1 MYLNI
6 NRKTVMFMELLVPAG
21 DINSFYAAINNGAD
35 AIYLS
40 GKMFGARSYAKNFTI
55 DELKTIL
62 KLGKI
67 YGVKI
72 YVTMNTLVKDN
83 EVQDFLKEV
92 EFLYSLG
99 VDAILMQD
107 FGMISLCLKKYPNLV
122 IHASTQVNSSS
133 YETIKLLYEM
143 GVKRVVL
150 PREMSIN
157 DIKKIDIPI
166 EIEVFIH
173 GALCVSYSGNC
184 LFSSMLGGRSGNRG
198 ECVGSCRLPYKLYK
212 DKTLIDEGYL
222 LSMKEL
228 NTSASIKQL
237 PSNVVSLKI
246 EGRMK
251 SPSYVGF
258 ITKYYRKILDDEE
271 LTTKDLEDLKS
282 MFYRG
287 FTKGHLFNDE
297 DLINKKSP
305 NHLGSRLG
313 KVIDVNDERIRI
325 ELDRPLLQGD
335 GIRFRESNKGMI
347 VNYLYDLKDN
357 LINKGNP
364 KQIVEVDNKV
374 KLTSLDEVRKTTDKS
389 LEITDFTITR
399 KVPINIDVKT
409 KVGEEFTLSFS
420 DLSHTVT
427 YTGNVVEKSINNPI
441 SKERLISQLEKLGNT
456 PFVAKHISIDMDE
469 DIFIR
474 IGDLNIARRTLSER
488 LIGERLNDYKEPIIN
503 EVTFDKI
510 NIKEIIDLE
519 DYQEVERNP
528 FYIKNVLKDKSVVSN
543 LFRPTTNVIASYH
556 LNVFNSYTAYY
567 LYKLG
572 YKAVTL
578 SVELNNIELKELIES
593 IRKKHGNIPLVVKTK
608 GYVEVMIIKS
618 NILNIDKDTTYT
630 LVNVKNDKFKVY
642 FDGRCTHINSSYSLN
657 LDEKEFS
664 YDNVYFMN
672 KFLC

>member
-1 MYLNI
+1 
-6 NRKTVMFMELLVPAG
+6 MELLVPAG
-21 DINSFYAAINNGAD
+21 DINSFYAALNNGAD

-40 GKMFGARSYAKNFTI
+40 GKMFGARAYAKNFTE
-55 DELKTIL
+55 DELKTVL

-72 YVTMNTLVKDN
+72 YVTMNTLVKEN
-83 EVQDFLKEV
+83 EVEDFLKEV
-92 EFLYSLG
+92 EFLYNLG

-107 FGMISLCLKKYPNLV
+107 FGMISLCLEKYPNLT

-150 PREMSIN
+150 PREMSI
-157 DIKKIDIPI
+157 DEIRQIDISI
-166 EIEVFIH
+166 ELEVFIH
-173 GALCVSYSGNC
+173 GSLCVSYSGNC
-184 LFSSMLGGRSGNRG
+184 LFSSMLGNRSGNRG

-212 DKTLIDEGYL
+212 DKTLIDSGYL

-228 NTSASIKQL
+228 NTSLDVKTL
-237 PSNVVSLKI
+237 PSNVTSLKI

-258 ITKYYRKILDDEE
+258 ITNYYRKILDGEE
-271 LTTKDLEDLKS
+271 LSTKDLEDLKS

-297 DLINKKSP
+297 DLINKKNP
-305 NHLGSRLG
+305 NHLGSHLG
-313 KVIDVNDERIRI
+313 KVIDVNDERIKI
-325 ELDRPLLQGD
+325 ELDKPLLQGD

-357 LINKGNP
+357 LINKGNY

-399 KVPINIDVKT
+399 KIPINIDVKA
-409 KVGEEFTLSFS
+409 KVGEEFILTFS

-427 YTGNVVEKSINNPI
+427 YRGSIVEKSINNPI
-441 SKERLISQLEKLGNT
+441 SKDRLITQLEKLGNT
-456 PFVAKHISIDMDE
+456 PFITKHINIDMDE
-469 DIFIR
+469 DIFVR

-488 LIGERLNDYKEPIIN
+488 LIGERLNDYKEPIIK
-503 EVTFDKI
+503 EVCFDKI
-510 NIKEIIDLE
+510 NTKEGIDL
-519 DYQEVERNP
+519 DNYKEVERNP
-528 FYIKNVLKDKSVVSN
+528 FYLKDVLKDKSIVSN

-572 YKAVTL
+572 YKAITL
-578 SVELNNIELKELIES
+578 SVELNSLELKVLIES
-593 IRKKHGNIPLVVKTK
+593 IRKKYGNIPIVIKTK
-608 GYVEVMIIKS
+608 GYVEVMIIKG
-618 NILNIDKDTTYT
+618 NILNIDKDTPYT

-642 FDGRCTHINSSYSLN
+642 FDGRCTHINSSYSIN
-657 LDEKEFS
+657 LDEKELEF
-664 YDNVYFMN
+664 DNVYFMGEDYES
-672 KFLC
+672 

>member
-1 MYLNI
+1 
-6 NRKTVMFMELLVPAG
+6 MELLVPAG
-21 DINSFYAAINNGAD
+21 DINSFYAALNNGAD

-40 GKMFGARSYAKNFTI
+40 GKMFGARSYAKNFTEE
-55 DELKTIL
+55 ELITVL

-72 YVTMNTLVKDN
+72 YVTMNTLVKEN
-83 EVQDFLKEV
+83 EVEDFLKEV
-92 EFLYSLG
+92 EFLYNLG
-99 VDAILMQD
+99 VDAVLMQD
-107 FGMISLCLKKYPNLV
+107 FGMISLCLEKYPNLT

-150 PREMSIN
+150 PREMSI
-157 DIKKIDIPI
+157 DEIKKIDIPV
-166 EIEVFIH
+166 ELEVFIH

-184 LFSSMLGGRSGNRG
+184 LFSSMIGGRSANRG
-198 ECVGSCRLPYKLYK
+198 DCVGSCRLPYKLYK
-212 DKTLIDEGYL
+212 DNTLIDEGYL

-228 NTSASIKQL
+228 NTSIDIKKL
-237 PSNVVSLKI
+237 PSNVTSLKI

-258 ITKYYRKILDDEE
+258 ITKYYRKILDGEE
-271 LTTKDLEDLKS
+271 LSIKTIEDLKS

-287 FTKGHLFNDE
+287 FTKGHLFNDN
-297 DLINKKSP
+297 DLINKLSP
-305 NHLGSRLG
+305 NHLGSHLG
-313 KVIDVNDERIRI
+313 KVIDVNDARIRI
-325 ELDRPLLQGD
+325 ELDKPLLQGD

-357 LINKGNP
+357 LINKGNS

-399 KVPINIDVKT
+399 KVPINIDVKA
-409 KVGEEFTLSFS
+409 KVGEAFTLTFR
-420 DLSHTVT
+420 DLTHSVT

-441 SKERLISQLEKLGNT
+441 SKDRLISQLEKLGNT
-456 PFVAKHISIDMDE
+456 PFITKHINIDMDE

-488 LIGERLNDYKEPIIN
+488 LIGERLNDYNEPIVK

-510 NIKEIIDLE
+510 NTKEVIDL
-519 DYQEVERNP
+519 DSYGEVERNF
-528 FYIKNVLKDKSVVSN
+528 FYLKDILKNKSIVSN
-543 LFRPTTNVIASYH
+543 LFRPTTNIISSYH
-556 LNVFNSYTAYY
+556 LNVYNSYTAYY

-572 YKAVTL
+572 YKAITL
-578 SVELNNIELKELIES
+578 SVELNSLELKNLIES
-593 IRKKHGNIPLVVKTK
+593 IRQKHGNIPLIIKTK
-608 GYVEVMIIKS
+608 GYIEVMLIKG
-618 NILNIDKDTTYT
+618 NILNIDKDTSYS
-630 LVNVKNDKFKVY
+630 LVNVKNDKFKTY
-642 FDGRCTHINSSYSLN
+642 FDGKCTHIDSSYSFN
-657 LDEKEFS
+657 LDEKEFN
-664 YDNVYFMN
+664 YDNVYFS
-672 KFLC
+672 K

>member
-1 MYLNI
+1 
-6 NRKTVMFMELLVPAG
+6 MELLVPAG
-21 DINSFYAAINNGAD
+21 DINSFYAALNNGAD

-40 GKMFGARSYAKNFTI
+40 GKMFGARSYAKNFTEE
-55 DELKTIL
+55 ELKTVL

-83 EVQDFLKEV
+83 EVEDFLNEV
-92 EFLYSLG
+92 EFLYNLG

-107 FGMISLCLKKYPNLV
+107 FGMISLCLEKYPNLT

-143 GVKRVVL
+143 GIKRVVL
-150 PREMSIN
+150 PREMSI
-157 DIKKIDIPI
+157 DEIRQIDIPI
-166 EIEVFIH
+166 ELEVFIH

-184 LFSSMLGGRSGNRG
+184 LFSSMLGSRSGNRG

-228 NTSASIKQL
+228 NTSLDIKKL
-237 PSNVVSLKI
+237 PQNITSLKI

-258 ITKYYRKILDDEE
+258 ITRYYRKILDGKE
-271 LTTKDLEDLKS
+271 LTNKTIEDLKS

-287 FTKGHLFNDE
+287 FTKGHLFNNN
-297 DLINKKSP
+297 DLINKLSP
-305 NHLGSRLG
+305 NHLGSYLG

-325 ELDRPLLQGD
+325 KLDRELLQGD
-335 GIRFRESNKGMI
+335 GIRFKESNKGMI

-357 LINKGNP
+357 LISKGNP
-364 KQIVEVDNKV
+364 NQIVEIDNKV
-374 KLTSLDEVRKTTDKS
+374 NLTTLDEVRTTTSKR
-389 LEITDFTITR
+389 LEITDFTIKR
-399 KVPINIDVKT
+399 KVPINIEVKA
-409 KVGEEFTLSFS
+409 KVGEVFTLTFS
-420 DLSHTVT
+420 DTKHTVT
-427 YTGNVVEKSINNPI
+427 YTGKEVERSINNPL
-441 SKERLISQLEKLGNT
+441 SKERIINQVKKLGNT
-456 PFVAKHISIDMDE
+456 PFTINHINVDIDDN
-469 DIFIR
+469 IFIR

-488 LIGERLNDYKEPIIN
+488 LIGERLNDYKEPLIK

-510 NIKEIIDLE
+510 NTKEVIDL
-519 DYQEVERNP
+519 DAYQEVERNP
-528 FYIKNVLKDKSVVSN
+528 FYLNDVLKDKSIVSN

-572 YKAVTL
+572 YKAITL
-578 SVELNNIELKELIES
+578 SVELNSLELKDLIES
-593 IRKKHGNIPLVVKTK
+593 IRRRFGNIPIIIKTK
-608 GYVEVMIIKS
+608 GYVEVMLIKG
-618 NILNIDKDTTYT
+618 NVLNIKENNDYT
-630 LVNVKNDKFKVY
+630 LINNREDKFKVY
-642 FDGRCTHINSSYSLN
+642 YDGRCTHINSSFEINIDQTKFKYNN
-657 LDEKEFS
+657 L
-664 YDNVYFMN
+664 YFYN
-672 KFLC
+672 

>member
-1 MYLNI
+1 
-6 NRKTVMFMELLVPAG
+6 MELLVPAG

-55 DELKTIL
+55 DELKIVL

-83 EVQDFLKEV
+83 EVEDFLKEV

-399 KVPINIDVKT
+399 KVPINIEVKA
-409 KVGEEFTLSFS
+409 KVGEVFTLSFS

-441 SKERLISQLEKLGNT
+441 SKDRLINQLEKLGNT

-510 NIKEIIDLE
+510 NTKEIIDL
-519 DYQEVERNP
+519 DNYGEVERNP

-578 SVELNNIELKELIES
+578 SVELNNIEDLGI
-593 IRKKHGNIPLVVKTK
+593 
-608 GYVEVMIIKS
+608 
-618 NILNIDKDTTYT
+618 
-630 LVNVKNDKFKVY
+630 FQ
-642 FDGRCTHINSSYSLN
+642 
-657 LDEKEFS
+657 
-664 YDNVYFMN
+664 
-672 KFLC
+672 

>member
-1 MYLNI
+1 
-6 NRKTVMFMELLVPAG
+6 MFVELLVPAG
-21 DINSFYAAINNGAD
+21 DINSFYTALNNGAD

-40 GKMFGARSYAKNFTI
+40 GKMFGARAYAKNFTE
-55 DELKTIL
+55 DELKTVL

-72 YVTMNTLVKDN
+72 YVTMNTLVKEN
-83 EVQDFLKEV
+83 EVEDFLNEV
-92 EFLYSLG
+92 EFLYNLG

-107 FGMISLCLKKYPNLV
+107 FGMISLCLEKYPNLV

-150 PREMSIN
+150 PREMSI
-157 DIKKIDIPI
+157 DEIRQIDIPI
-166 EIEVFIH
+166 ELEVFIH

-184 LFSSMLGGRSGNRG
+184 LFSSMLGNRSGNRG

-212 DKTLIDEGYL
+212 DKTLIDSGYL

-228 NTSASIKQL
+228 NTSLNVKAL
-237 PSNVVSLKI
+237 PSNVTSLKI

-251 SPSYVGF
+251 NPSYVGF
-258 ITKYYRKILDDEE
+258 ITKYYRKILDGEE
-271 LTTKDLEDLKS
+271 LTNNTIEDLKS

-305 NHLGSRLG
+305 NHLGSHLG
-313 KVIDVNDERIRI
+313 MVIDVNDERIRI
-325 ELDRPLLQGD
+325 ELDKPLLQGD
-335 GIRFRESNKGMI
+335 GIRFKESNKGMI

-357 LINKGNP
+357 LINKGSS

-399 KVPINIDVKT
+399 KVPINIDVKA
-409 KVGEEFTLSFS
+409 KVGEEFVLTFS

-427 YTGNVVEKSINNPI
+427 YKGSIVEKSINNPI
-441 SKERLISQLEKLGNT
+441 SKDRLITQLEKLGNT
-456 PFVAKHISIDMDE
+456 PFITKHINIDMDE

-488 LIGERLNDYKEPIIN
+488 LIGERLNDYKEPIIR
-503 EVTFDKI
+503 EVCFDKI
-510 NIKEIIDLE
+510 NTKEVIDLDNYRE
-519 DYQEVERNP
+519 IDRNP
-528 FYIKNVLKDKSVVSN
+528 FYLKDSLKDKSIVSN

-572 YKAVTL
+572 YKAITL
-578 SVELNNIELKELIES
+578 SVEINSLELKNLIES
-593 IRKKHGNIPLVVKTK
+593 IRKKYGNIPIVIKTK
-608 GYVEVMIIKS
+608 GYVEVMLIKG
-618 NILNIDKDTTYT
+618 NILNIDKDTPYT

-642 FDGRCTHINSSYSLN
+642 FDGCCTHINSSYSLN
-657 LDEKEFS
+657 LDEKELTF
-664 YDNVYFMN
+664 DNVYFMGEDYES
-672 KFLC
+672 

>member
-1 MYLNI
+1 
-6 NRKTVMFMELLVPAG
+6 MELLVPAG
-21 DINSFYAAINNGAD
+21 DINSFYAALNNGAD

-40 GKMFGARSYAKNFTI
+40 GKMFGARSYAKNFTS
-55 DELKTIL
+55 DELKTVL

-72 YVTMNTLVKDN
+72 YVTMNTLVKEN
-83 EVQDFLKEV
+83 EVNDFLKEV

-107 FGMISLCLKKYPNLV
+107 FGMISLCLRRYPNLV

-133 YETIKLLYEM
+133 YETIKLLYVM

-150 PREMSIN
+150 PREMSI
-157 DIKKIDIPI
+157 DEIKKIDIPI
-166 EIEVFIH
+166 ELEVFIH

-212 DKTLIDEGYL
+212 DKTLVDEGYL

-228 NTSASIKQL
+228 NTSIDIKKL
-237 PSNVVSLKI
+237 PSNVTSLKI

-251 SPSYVGF
+251 NPSYVGF
-258 ITKYYRKILDDEE
+258 ITKYYRKILDNEE

-287 FTKGHLFNDE
+287 FTKGHLFNDN

-305 NHLGSRLG
+305 NHLGSHLG

-325 ELDRPLLQGD
+325 ELDKSLLQGD

-364 KQIVEVDNKV
+364 KQIVEIDNKV
-374 KLTSLDEVRKTTDKS
+374 NLTSLDEVRKTTDKS
-389 LEITDFTITR
+389 FEITDFAITR
-399 KVPINIDVKT
+399 KVPINIDVKA
-409 KVGEEFTLSFS
+409 KVGEEFSLTFS
-420 DLSHTVT
+420 DLKHSVT
-427 YTGNVVEKSINNPI
+427 YRGSVVEKSINNSL

-456 PFVAKHISIDMDE
+456 PFVSKHINIDMDE

-488 LIGERLNDYKEPIIN
+488 LIGERLNDYNEPIVK

-510 NIKEIIDLE
+510 NTKEVIDL
-519 DYQEVERNP
+519 DSYGEVERNF
-528 FYIKNVLKDKSVVSN
+528 FYLKDILKNKSIVSN
-543 LFRPTTNVIASYH
+543 LFRPTTNIISSYH
-556 LNVFNSYTAYY
+556 LNVYNSYTAYY

-572 YKAVTL
+572 YKAITL
-578 SVELNNIELKELIES
+578 SVELNSLELKNLIES
-593 IRKKHGNIPLVVKTK
+593 IRQKHGNIPLIIKTK
-608 GYVEVMIIKS
+608 GYIEVMLIKG
-618 NILNIDKDTTYT
+618 NILNIDKDTSYS
-630 LVNVKNDKFKVY
+630 LVNVKNDKFKTY
-642 FDGRCTHINSSYSLN
+642 FDGKCTHIDSSYSFN
-657 LDEKEFS
+657 LDEKEFN
-664 YDNVYFMN
+664 YDNVYFS
-672 KFLC
+672 K

>member
-1 MYLNI
+1 
-6 NRKTVMFMELLVPAG
+6 MELLVPAG
-21 DINSFYAAINNGAD
+21 DINSFYAALNNGAD
-35 AIYLS
+35 AVYLS
-40 GKMFGARSYAKNFTI
+40 GKMFGARSYAKNFTE
-55 DELKTIL
+55 DELKTVL

-67 YGVKI
+67 YGIKI
-72 YVTMNTLVKDN
+72 YVTMNTLVKEN
-83 EVQDFLKEV
+83 EVEDFLKEV
-92 EFLYSLG
+92 EFLYNLG

-107 FGMISLCLKKYPNLV
+107 FGMISLCLEKYPNLV

-133 YETIKLLYEM
+133 YETIKLLYVM

-150 PREMSIN
+150 PREMSI
-157 DIKKIDIPI
+157 DEIRQIDIPI
-166 EIEVFIH
+166 ELEVFIH

-228 NTSASIKQL
+228 NTSAGIKKL
-237 PSNVVSLKI
+237 PRNVVSLKI

-258 ITKYYRKILDDEE
+258 ITKYYRKILDGEE
-271 LTTKDLEDLKS
+271 LSTKDLEDLKS

-305 NHLGSRLG
+305 NHLGSHLG

-325 ELDRPLLQGD
+325 VLDKPLLQGD

-347 VNYLYDLKDN
+347 VNYLYDMKDN
-357 LINKGNP
+357 LINKGNS

-399 KVPINIDVKT
+399 KVPINIDVKA
-409 KVGEEFTLSFS
+409 KVGEEFVLTFS
-420 DLSHTVT
+420 DLKHTVT
-427 YTGNVVEKSINNPI
+427 YRGSIVEKSINNPI
-441 SKERLISQLEKLGNT
+441 SKDRLISQLEKLGNT
-456 PFVAKHISIDMDE
+456 PFITKHINIDMDE

-488 LIGERLNDYKEPIIN
+488 LIGERLNDYKEPIIR
-503 EVTFDKI
+503 EVCFDKI
-510 NIKEIIDLE
+510 NTKEVIDL
-519 DYQEVERNP
+519 DSYKEVERNP
-528 FYIKNVLKDKSVVSN
+528 FYLKDVLNDKSIVSN
-543 LFRPTTNVIASYH
+543 LFIPTTDVIASYH

-572 YKAVTL
+572 YKAITL
-578 SVELNNIELKELIES
+578 SVELNNIELKDLIES
-593 IRKKHGNIPLVVKTK
+593 IRKRFGNIPVIVKTK
-608 GYVEVMIIKS
+608 GYVEVMLIKG
-618 NILNIDKDTTYT
+618 NILNIDKDTPYT
-630 LVNVKNDKFKVY
+630 LGNVGNDKFKVY
-642 FDGRCTHINSSYSLN
+642 FDGRCTHINSSYSIN
-657 LDEKEFS
+657 LDEKELEF
-664 YDNVYFMN
+664 DNVYFMGG
-672 KFLC
+672 KL

>member
-1 MYLNI
+1 
-6 NRKTVMFMELLVPAG
+6 MELLVPAG
-21 DINSFYAAINNGAD
+21 DINSFYAALNNGAD

-55 DELKTIL
+55 DELKTVL

-72 YVTMNTLVKDN
+72 YVTMNTLVKES
-83 EVQDFLKEV
+83 EVEDFLKEV

-107 FGMISLCLKKYPNLV
+107 FGMISLCLEKYPNLT

-150 PREMSIN
+150 PREMSI
-157 DIKKIDIPI
+157 DEIKKIDIPI

-212 DKTLIDEGYL
+212 DKNLIYEGYL

-228 NTSASIKQL
+228 NTSLDIKKL
-237 PSNVVSLKI
+237 PSNITSLKI

-258 ITKYYRKILDDEE
+258 ITKYYRKILDNEE
-271 LTTKDLEDLKS
+271 LSTKNLEDLKS

-305 NHLGSRLG
+305 NHLGSHLG

-399 KVPINIDVKT
+399 KVPINIDVKA

-441 SKERLISQLEKLGNT
+441 SKDRLINQLEKLGNT

-488 LIGERLNDYKEPIIN
+488 LIGERINDYKEPIIN
-503 EVTFDKI
+503 EVTFHKI
-510 NIKEIIDLE
+510 NTNEIIDL
-519 DYQEVERNP
+519 DNYMEVERNP
-528 FYIKNVLKDKSVVSN
+528 FYIKDVLKEKSVVSN
-543 LFRPTTNVIASYH
+543 LFKPTTNVIASYH

-578 SVELNNIELKELIES
+578 SVELNNIELKVLIES
-593 IRKKHGNIPLVVKTK
+593 IRKKYGNIPIVIKTK
-608 GYVEVMIIKS
+608 GYVEVMIIKG
-618 NILNIDKDTTYT
+618 NILNLDKDTSYT

-642 FDGRCTHINSSYSLN
+642 FDGRCTHINSSYSIN
-657 LDEKEFS
+657 LDEKELEF
-664 YDNVYFMN
+664 DNVYFMGG
-672 KFLC
+672 KL

>member
-1 MYLNI
+1 
-6 NRKTVMFMELLVPAG
+6 MELLVPAG
-21 DINSFYAAINNGAD
+21 DINSFYTALNNGAD

-55 DELKTIL
+55 DELKTVL

-83 EVQDFLKEV
+83 EVEDFLKEV

-107 FGMISLCLKKYPNLV
+107 FGMISLCLKKYPNLT

-150 PREMSIN
+150 PREMSI
-157 DIKKIDIPI
+157 DEIKKIDIPI
-166 EIEVFIH
+166 ELEVFVH

-399 KVPINIDVKT
+399 KVPINIDVKA
-409 KVGEEFTLSFS
+409 KVGEVFTLSFS

-441 SKERLISQLEKLGNT
+441 SKYRLINQLEKLGNT

-510 NIKEIIDLE
+510 NTKEIIDL
-519 DYQEVERNP
+519 DNYGEVERNP
-528 FYIKNVLKDKSVVSN
+528 FNIKDVLKDKSIVSN
-543 LFRPTTNVIASYH
+543 LYKPTTDVTSSYH

-578 SVELNNIELKELIES
+578 SVELNNVELKDLIES

-608 GYVEVMIIKS
+608 GYVEVMIIKG

-657 LDEKEFS
+657 LDEKELEF
-664 YDNVYFMN
+664 DNVYFMGG
-672 KFLC
+672 KL

>member
-1 MYLNI
+1 
-6 NRKTVMFMELLVPAG
+6 MELLVPAG
-21 DINSFYAAINNGAD
+21 DINSFYAALNNGAD

-40 GKMFGARSYAKNFTI
+40 GKMFGARSYAKNFTS
-55 DELKTIL
+55 DELKTVL

-72 YVTMNTLVKDN
+72 YVTMNTLVKEN
-83 EVQDFLKEV
+83 EVNDFLKEV

-107 FGMISLCLKKYPNLV
+107 FGMISLCLEKYPNLV

-133 YETIKLLYEM
+133 YETIKLLYVM

-150 PREMSIN
+150 PREMSI
-157 DIKKIDIPI
+157 DEIKKIDIPI
-166 EIEVFIH
+166 ELEVFIH

-212 DKTLIDEGYL
+212 DKTLVDEGYL

-228 NTSASIKQL
+228 NTSIDIKKL
-237 PSNVVSLKI
+237 PSNVTSLKI

-251 SPSYVGF
+251 NPSYVGF
-258 ITKYYRKILDDEE
+258 ITKYYRKILDNEE

-305 NHLGSRLG
+305 NHLGSHLG

-325 ELDRPLLQGD
+325 ELDKSLLQGD

-364 KQIVEVDNKV
+364 KQIVEIDNKV
-374 KLTSLDEVRKTTDKS
+374 NLTSLDEVRKTTDKS
-389 LEITDFTITR
+389 FEITDFAITR
-399 KVPINIDVKT
+399 KVPINIDVKA
-409 KVGEEFTLSFS
+409 KVGEEFSLTFS
-420 DLSHTVT
+420 DLKHSVT
-427 YTGNVVEKSINNPI
+427 YRGSVVEKSINNSL

-456 PFVAKHISIDMDE
+456 PFVSKHINIDMDE

-488 LIGERLNDYKEPIIN
+488 LIGERINDYKEPIIN
-503 EVTFDKI
+503 EVTFHKI
-510 NIKEIIDLE
+510 NTNEIIDL
-519 DYQEVERNP
+519 DNYVEVERNP
-528 FYIKNVLKDKSVVSN
+528 FYIKDVLKDKSIVSN
-543 LFRPTTNVIASYH
+543 LFKPTTNVIASYH
-556 LNVFNSYTAYY
+556 LNVFNSYTAFY

-572 YKAVTL
+572 YKGITL
-578 SVELNNIELKELIES
+578 SVELNNIELKDLIES
-593 IRKKHGNIPLVVKTK
+593 IRKRFGNIPLVIKTK
-608 GYVEVMIIKS
+608 GYVEVMLIKG
-618 NILNIDKDTTYT
+618 NILNIDKDSPYT

-642 FDGRCTHINSSYSLN
+642 FDGCCTHINSSYSLN
-657 LDEKEFS
+657 LDEKELEF
-664 YDNVYFMN
+664 DNVYFY
-672 KFLC
+672 KS

>member
-1 MYLNI
+1 
-6 NRKTVMFMELLVPAG
+6 MELLVPAG
-21 DINSFYAAINNGAD
+21 DINSFYAALNNGAD
-35 AIYLS
+35 AVYLS
-40 GKMFGARSYAKNFTI
+40 GKMFGARSYAKNFTE
-55 DELKTIL
+55 DELKTVL

-72 YVTMNTLVKDN
+72 YVTMNTLVKEN
-83 EVQDFLKEV
+83 EVEDFLKEV
-92 EFLYSLG
+92 EFLYNLG

-107 FGMISLCLKKYPNLV
+107 FGMISLCLEKYPNLV

-150 PREMSIN
+150 PREMSI
-157 DIKKIDIPI
+157 DEIRQIDIPI
-166 EIEVFIH
+166 ELEVFIH

-212 DKTLIDEGYL
+212 NKTLIDEGYL

-228 NTSASIKQL
+228 NTSIDIKKL
-237 PSNVVSLKI
+237 PSNVTSLKI

-258 ITKYYRKILDDEE
+258 ITKYYRKILDGEE
-271 LTTKDLEDLKS
+271 LSTKDLEDLKS

-287 FTKGHLFNDE
+287 FTKGHLFNYE

-305 NHLGSRLG
+305 NHLGSHLG

-325 ELDRPLLQGD
+325 ELDKTLLQGD

-347 VNYLYDLKDN
+347 VNYLYDMKDN
-357 LINKGNP
+357 LINKGNS

-399 KVPINIDVKT
+399 KVPINIDVKA
-409 KVGEEFTLSFS
+409 KVGEEFVLTFS
-420 DLSHTVT
+420 DLKHTVT
-427 YTGNVVEKSINNPI
+427 YRGSIVEKSINNPI
-441 SKERLISQLEKLGNT
+441 SKDRLITQLEKLGNT
-456 PFVAKHISIDMDE
+456 PFITKHINIDMD
-469 DIFIR
+469 DNIFIR

-488 LIGERLNDYKEPIIN
+488 LIGERLNDYKEPIIK

-510 NIKEIIDLE
+510 NTKEIIDL
-519 DYQEVERNP
+519 DSYKEVERNP
-528 FYIKNVLKDKSVVSN
+528 FYLKDVLKDKSIVSN
-543 LFRPTTNVIASYH
+543 LFRPTTDVIASYH

-572 YKAVTL
+572 YKAITL
-578 SVELNNIELKELIES
+578 SVELNNIELKDLIEA
-593 IRKKHGNIPLVVKTK
+593 IRNKFGNIPLIVKTK
-608 GYVEVMIIKS
+608 GYVEIMLIKG
-618 NILNIDKDTTYT
+618 NILNIDKDTPYT
-630 LVNVKNDKFKVY
+630 LVNVRNDKFKTY
-642 FDGRCTHINSSYSLN
+642 FDGICTHINSSYILN
-657 LDEKEFS
+657 LDEKEFNYS
-664 YDNVYFMN
+664 NIYFS
-672 KFLC
+672 KS

>member
-1 MYLNI
+1 
-6 NRKTVMFMELLVPAG
+6 MELLVPAG
-21 DINSFYAAINNGAD
+21 DINSFYAALNNGAD

-40 GKMFGARSYAKNFTI
+40 GKMFGARSYAKNFTA
-55 DELKTIL
+55 DELKTVL

-72 YVTMNTLVKDN
+72 YVTMNTLVKEN
-83 EVQDFLKEV
+83 EVEDFLKEV

-107 FGMISLCLKKYPNLV
+107 FGMISLCLEKYPNLV

-150 PREMSIN
+150 PREMSV
-157 DIKKIDIPI
+157 DEIKKIDIPI

-228 NTSASIKQL
+228 NTSLDIKQL
-237 PSNVVSLKI
+237 PSNITSLKI

-305 NHLGSRLG
+305 NHLGSHLG
-313 KVIDVNDERIRI
+313 KVIDVNDDRIRI

-374 KLTSLDEVRKTTDKS
+374 KLTSLDEVRKTTDKF
-389 LEITDFTITR
+389 LEITDFTIIR
-399 KVPINIDVKT
+399 KVPINIEVKA
-409 KVGEEFTLSFS
+409 KVGEVFTLSFS

-456 PFVAKHISIDMDE
+456 PFVSKHINIDMDE

-474 IGDLNIARRTLSER
+474 IGDLNVARRTLSER

-510 NIKEIIDLE
+510 NTKEIIDLE
-519 DYQEVERNP
+519 DYQVVERNP
-528 FYIKNVLKDKSVVSN
+528 FNIKDILKDKSIVSN
-543 LFRPTTNVIASYH
+543 LYKPTSDVVASYH

-578 SVELNNIELKELIES
+578 SVELNNIELKDLIES
-593 IRKKHGNIPLVVKTK
+593 IRKRFGNIPIIIKTK
-608 GYVEVMIIKS
+608 GYVEVMLIKG

-642 FDGRCTHINSSYSLN
+642 FDGSCTYINSSYNLD
-657 LDEKEFS
+657 LDEKELEF
-664 YDNVYFMN
+664 DNVYFMGG
-672 KFLC
+672 KL

>member
-1 MYLNI
+1 
-6 NRKTVMFMELLVPAG
+6 MELLVPAG
-21 DINSFYAAINNGAD
+21 DINSFYAALNNGAD
-35 AIYLS
+35 AVYLS
-40 GKMFGARSYAKNFTI
+40 GKMFGARSYAKNFTE
-55 DELKTIL
+55 DELKTVL

-72 YVTMNTLVKDN
+72 YVTMNTLVKEN
-83 EVQDFLKEV
+83 EVEDFLKEV
-92 EFLYSLG
+92 EFLYNLG

-107 FGMISLCLKKYPNLV
+107 FGMISLCLEKYPNLV

-150 PREMSIN
+150 PREMSI
-157 DIKKIDIPI
+157 DEIKKIDIPI
-166 EIEVFIH
+166 ELEVFIH

-228 NTSASIKQL
+228 NTSVDIKKL
-237 PSNVVSLKI
+237 PSNVTSLKI

-258 ITKYYRKILDDEE
+258 ITKYYRKILDGEE
-271 LTTKDLEDLKS
+271 LSTKDLEDLKS

-305 NHLGSRLG
+305 NHLGSHLG

-325 ELDRPLLQGD
+325 ELGKTLLQGD

-357 LINKGNP
+357 LINKGNS

-399 KVPINIDVKT
+399 KVPINIDVKA
-409 KVGEEFTLSFS
+409 KVGEEFVLTFS
-420 DLSHTVT
+420 DLKHTVT
-427 YTGNVVEKSINNPI
+427 YRGSIVEKSINNPI
-441 SKERLISQLEKLGNT
+441 SKDRLITQLEKLGNT
-456 PFVAKHISIDMDE
+456 PFITKHINIDMDK

-488 LIGERLNDYKEPIIN
+488 LIGERLNDYSEPIIK
-503 EVTFDKI
+503 EVTIEKI
-510 NIKEIIDLE
+510 NTKDIIDLDKYE
-519 DYQEVERNP
+519 MIERNP
-528 FYIKNVLKDKSVVSN
+528 FYLKDVLKDKSIVSN
-543 LFRPTTNVIASYH
+543 LFRPNTDVIASYH

-572 YKAVTL
+572 YKAITL
-578 SVELNNIELKELIES
+578 SVELNNIELKDLIES
-593 IRKKHGNIPLVVKTK
+593 IRNKFGNIPLIIKTK
-608 GYVEVMIIKS
+608 GYVEVMLIKG
-618 NILNIDKDTTYT
+618 NILNIDKDTPYT
-630 LVNVKNDKFKVY
+630 LVNVRNDKFKTY
-642 FDGRCTHINSSYSLN
+642 FDGICTHINSSYILN
-657 LDEKEFS
+657 LDEKEFNYS
-664 YDNVYFMN
+664 NIYFS
-672 KFLC
+672 KS

>member
-1 MYLNI
+1 
-6 NRKTVMFMELLVPAG
+6 MFMELLVPAG
-21 DINSFYAAINNGAD
+21 DINSFYAALNNGAD

-40 GKMFGARSYAKNFTI
+40 GKMFGARSYAKNFTA
-55 DELKTIL
+55 DELKTVL

-72 YVTMNTLVKDN
+72 YVTMNTLVKEN
-83 EVQDFLKEV
+83 EVEDFLKEV

-107 FGMISLCLKKYPNLV
+107 FGMISLCLEKYPNLV

-150 PREMSIN
+150 PREMSV
-157 DIKKIDIPI
+157 DEIKKIDIPI

-228 NTSASIKQL
+228 NTSLDIKQL
-237 PSNVVSLKI
+237 PSNITSLKI

-305 NHLGSRLG
+305 NHLGSHLG
-313 KVIDVNDERIRI
+313 KVIDVNDDRIRI

-399 KVPINIDVKT
+399 KVPINIDVKA
-409 KVGEEFTLSFS
+409 KVGEVFTLSFS

-427 YTGNVVEKSINNPI
+427 YTDNVVEKSINNPI

-456 PFVAKHISIDMDE
+456 PFISKHISIDMDE

-503 EVTFDKI
+503 KVTFDKI
-510 NIKEIIDLE
+510 NTKEIIDLE
-519 DYQEVERNP
+519 DYQVVERNP
-528 FYIKNVLKDKSVVSN
+528 FNIKDILKDKSIVSN
-543 LFRPTTNVIASYH
+543 LYKPTSDVVASYH

-578 SVELNNIELKELIES
+578 SVELNNIELKDLIES
-593 IRKKHGNIPLVVKTK
+593 IRKRFGNIPIIIKTK
-608 GYVEVMIIKS
+608 GYVEVMLIKG

-642 FDGRCTHINSSYSLN
+642 FDGSCTYINSSYNLD
-657 LDEKEFS
+657 LDEKELEF
-664 YDNVYFMN
+664 DNVYFMGG
-672 KFLC
+672 KL

>member
-1 MYLNI
+1 
-6 NRKTVMFMELLVPAG
+6 MELLVPAG

-55 DELKTIL
+55 DELKTVL

-72 YVTMNTLVKDN
+72 YVTMNTLVKES
-83 EVQDFLKEV
+83 EVDYFLKEV

-107 FGMISLCLKKYPNLV
+107 FGMISLCLKKYPNLT

-150 PREMSIN
+150 PREMSI
-157 DIKKIDIPI
+157 DEIKKIDIPI
-166 EIEVFIH
+166 ELEVFVH

-305 NHLGSRLG
+305 NHLGSHLG

-399 KVPINIDVKT
+399 KVPINIDVKA

-441 SKERLISQLEKLGNT
+441 SKDRLINQLEKLGNT

-510 NIKEIIDLE
+510 NTKEIIDL
-519 DYQEVERNP
+519 DNYGEVERNP
-528 FYIKNVLKDKSVVSN
+528 LYIKDVLKDKSIISN
-543 LFRPTTNVIASYH
+543 LYKPTTDVTSSYH

-578 SVELNNIELKELIES
+578 SVELNNIELKDLIES

-608 GYVEVMIIKS
+608 GYVEVMIIKG

-657 LDEKEFS
+657 LDEKELEF
-664 YDNVYFMN
+664 DNVYFMGG
-672 KFLC
+672 KL

>member
-1 MYLNI
+1 
-6 NRKTVMFMELLVPAG
+6 MELLVPAG
-21 DINSFYAAINNGAD
+21 DINSFYTALNNGAD

-40 GKMFGARSYAKNFTI
+40 GKMFGARSYAKNFTD
-55 DELKTIL
+55 DELKTVL

-72 YVTMNTLVKDN
+72 YVTMNTLVKES
-83 EVQDFLKEV
+83 EVDDFLKEV

-150 PREMSIN
+150 PREMSI
-157 DIKKIDIPI
+157 DEIKKIDIPI
-166 EIEVFIH
+166 ELEVFVH

-228 NTSASIKQL
+228 NTSLDIKTL

-399 KVPINIDVKT
+399 KVPINIDVKA
-409 KVGEEFTLSFS
+409 KVGEVFTLSFS

-441 SKERLISQLEKLGNT
+441 SKDRLINQLEKLGNT

-510 NIKEIIDLE
+510 NTKEIIDL
-519 DYQEVERNP
+519 DNYVEVERNP
-528 FYIKNVLKDKSVVSN
+528 FYIKNVLKDKSIVSN
-543 LFRPTTNVIASYH
+543 LYKPTTDVTSSYH

-578 SVELNNIELKELIES
+578 SVELNNVELKDLIES

-608 GYVEVMIIKS
+608 GYVEVMIIKG

-664 YDNVYFMN
+664 YNNVYFMGG
-672 KFLC
+672 KL

>member
-1 MYLNI
+1 
-6 NRKTVMFMELLVPAG
+6 MELLVPAG
-21 DINSFYAAINNGAD
+21 DINSFYAGLNAGAD

-40 GKMFGARSYAKNFTI
+40 GKMFGARSYAKNFT
-55 DELKTIL
+55 DEELKIVL

-72 YVTMNTLVKDN
+72 YVTMNTLVKEN
-83 EVQDFLKEV
+83 EVEDFLKEV
-92 EFLYSLG
+92 EFLYNLG

-107 FGMISLCLKKYPNLV
+107 FGMISLCLEKYPNLV

-143 GVKRVVL
+143 GVKRIVL
-150 PREMSIN
+150 PREMSIEE
-157 DIKKIDIPI
+157 IKKIDIPV
-166 EIEVFIH
+166 ELEVFIH

-184 LFSSMLGGRSGNRG
+184 LFSSMLGSRSGNRG

-212 DKTLIDEGYL
+212 DKTLINEGYL

-228 NTSASIKQL
+228 NTSFNIKKL
-237 PSNVVSLKI
+237 PSNVTSLKI

-258 ITKYYRKILDDEE
+258 ITKYYRKILDEKE
-271 LTTKDLEDLKS
+271 LSTKDLDDLKS

-287 FTKGHLFNDE
+287 FTKGHLFNDKN
-297 DLINKKSP
+297 LINQKSP
-305 NHLGSRLG
+305 NHLGSYLG

-325 ELDRPLLQGD
+325 KLDKPLLQGD
-335 GIRFRESNKGMI
+335 GIRFKESNKGMI

-357 LINKGNP
+357 LINKANP

-399 KVPINIDVKT
+399 KIPINIEVKA
-409 KVGEEFTLSFS
+409 KVGKEFILTFS
-420 DLSHTVT
+420 DLLHTVT
-427 YTGNVVEKSINNPI
+427 YRGSIVEKSINNPI

-456 PFVAKHISIDMDE
+456 PFLAKHISVDMDE

-488 LIGERLNDYKEPIIN
+488 LIGKRLNDYNDPIIK
-503 EVTFDKI
+503 EVIFDKI
-510 NIKEIIDLE
+510 TTKEVIDL
-519 DYQEVERNP
+519 DNYVEVERNP
-528 FYIKNVLKDKSVVSN
+528 FYLKEVLKDKSIVSN
-543 LFRPTTNVIASYH
+543 LFRPTTDVIASYH

-578 SVELNNIELKELIES
+578 SVELNSLELKDLVES
-593 IRKKHGNIPLVVKTK
+593 IRKKFGNIPLIIKTK
-608 GYVEVMIIKS
+608 GYVEVMLIKG
-618 NILNIDKDTTYT
+618 NILNLDKDTPYT
-630 LVNVKNDKFKVY
+630 LINVKNDKFKTY
-642 FDGRCTHINSSYSLN
+642 FDSRCTHINSSYSLN
-657 LDEKEFS
+657 LDEKNFN
-664 YDNVYFMN
+664 YDNIYFIGD
-672 KFLC
+672 

>member
-1 MYLNI
+1 
-6 NRKTVMFMELLVPAG
+6 MELLVPAG

-55 DELKTIL
+55 DELKTVL

-83 EVQDFLKEV
+83 EVEDFLKEV

-157 DIKKIDIPI
+157 EIKKIDIPI

-335 GIRFRESNKGMI
+335 GIRFKESNKGMI

-399 KVPINIDVKT
+399 KVPINIDVKA

-441 SKERLISQLEKLGNT
+441 SKDRLINQLEKLGNT

-510 NIKEIIDLE
+510 NTKEIIDL
-519 DYQEVERNP
+519 DNYGEVERNP
-528 FYIKNVLKDKSVVSN
+528 FYIKDVLKDKSIVSN
-543 LFRPTTNVIASYH
+543 LYKPTADVTSSYH

-593 IRKKHGNIPLVVKTK
+593 IRKRFGNIPIVIKTK
-608 GYVEVMIIKS
+608 GYVEVMLIKG
-618 NILNIDKDTTYT
+618 NILNIDKDTSYT

-642 FDGRCTHINSSYSLN
+642 FDGRCTHINSSYSIN
-657 LDEKEFS
+657 LDEKELEF
-664 YDNVYFMN
+664 DNVYFMGG
-672 KFLC
+672 KL

>member
-1 MYLNI
+1 
-6 NRKTVMFMELLVPAG
+6 MELLVPAG
-21 DINSFYAAINNGAD
+21 DINSFYAALNNGAD

-40 GKMFGARSYAKNFTI
+40 GKMFGARSYAKNFTE
-55 DELKTIL
+55 DELKTVL

-72 YVTMNTLVKDN
+72 YVTMNTLVKEN
-83 EVQDFLKEV
+83 EVEDFLKEV
-92 EFLYSLG
+92 EFLYNLG

-107 FGMISLCLKKYPNLV
+107 FGMISLCLKKYPNLT

-150 PREMSIN
+150 PREMSV
-157 DIKKIDIPI
+157 DEIKKIDIPI

-228 NTSASIKQL
+228 NTSVGIKKL
-237 PSNVVSLKI
+237 PSNVISLKI

-258 ITKYYRKILDDEE
+258 ITRYYRKILDNEE

-287 FTKGHLFNDE
+287 FTKGHLFNDS

-305 NHLGSRLG
+305 NHLGSHLG
-313 KVIDVNDERIRI
+313 KVIDVNDERIKI

-364 KQIVEVDNKV
+364 KQIIEVDNKV

-389 LEITDFTITR
+389 LEINDFTITR
-399 KVPINIDVKT
+399 KVPINIDVKA
-409 KVGEEFTLSFS
+409 KVGEEFILTFS
-420 DLSHTVT
+420 DLKHTVT
-427 YTGNVVEKSINNPI
+427 YTGNVVEKSINNPT
-441 SKERLISQLEKLGNT
+441 SKERIISQLEKLGNT
-456 PFVAKHISIDMDE
+456 PFITKHISIDMDE

-488 LIGERLNDYKEPIIN
+488 LIGERLNDYKEPVIKDIS
-503 EVTFDKI
+503 FDKI
-510 NIKEIIDLE
+510 NTKEIIDLE
-519 DYQEVERNP
+519 SYQEVERNP
-528 FYIKNVLKDKSVVSN
+528 FYLKDVLKDKSIVSN

-556 LNVFNSYTAYY
+556 LNAFNSYTAYY

-578 SVELNNIELKELIES
+578 SVELSTLELKSLIES
-593 IRKKHGNIPLVVKTK
+593 IRNKFGNIPIIIKTE
-608 GYVEVMIIKS
+608 GYVEVMLIKD
-618 NILNIDKDTTYT
+618 NILNIDKDTPYT

-642 FDGRCTHINSSYSLN
+642 FDGRCTHINSSYSLD
-657 LDEKEFS
+657 LDEKEFN
-664 YDNVYFMN
+664 YDDVYYS
-672 KFLC
+672 KS

>member
-1 MYLNI
+1 
-6 NRKTVMFMELLVPAG
+6 MELLVPAG
-21 DINSFYAAINNGAD
+21 DINSFYAALNNGAD

-40 GKMFGARSYAKNFTI
+40 GKMFGARSYAKNFTS
-55 DELKTIL
+55 DELKTVL
-62 KLGKI
+62 RLGKI

-72 YVTMNTLVKDN
+72 YVTMNTLVKEN
-83 EVQDFLKEV
+83 EVDDFLKEV
-92 EFLYSLG
+92 EFLYNLG

-107 FGMISLCLKKYPNLV
+107 FGMISLCLEKYPNLE

-150 PREMSIN
+150 PREMSI
-157 DIKKIDIPI
+157 DEIRKIDIPI

-228 NTSASIKQL
+228 NTSTSINKL

-258 ITKYYRKILDDEE
+258 ITKYYRKILDGDE

-282 MFYRG
+282 MFYRE

-305 NHLGSRLG
+305 NHLGSHLG
-313 KVIDVNDERIRI
+313 KVIDVNDEKIRI
-325 ELDRPLLQGD
+325 ELDRTLLQGD
-335 GIRFRESNKGMI
+335 GIRFKESNKGMI
-347 VNYLYDLKDN
+347 VNFLYDLKDN

-374 KLTSLDEVRKTTDKS
+374 KLTNLDEVRKTTDKS
-389 LEITDFTITR
+389 LEITDFTIIR
-399 KVPINIDVKT
+399 KVPINIEVKA
-409 KVGEEFTLSFS
+409 KVGEVFTLTFS
-420 DLSHTVT
+420 DLTNSVT
-427 YTGNVVEKSINNPI
+427 YTGNVVEKSINNPL

-474 IGDLNIARRTLSER
+474 IGDLNVARRTLSER

-510 NIKEIIDLE
+510 NTKEIIDLNN
-519 DYQEVERNP
+519 YREVERNP
-528 FYIKNVLKDKSVVSN
+528 FYIKDILKDKSIVSN
-543 LFRPTTNVIASYH
+543 LYKPITDVIASYH

-578 SVELNNIELKELIES
+578 SVELNNIELKDLIES
-593 IRKKHGNIPLVVKTK
+593 IRKKFGNIPIIIKTK
-608 GYVEVMIIKS
+608 GYVEVMIIKG
-618 NILNIDKDTTYT
+618 NILNIDKDTPYT

-657 LDEKEFS
+657 LDEKELEF
-664 YDNVYFMN
+664 DNVYFEGEKYGN
-672 KFLC
+672 

>member
-1 MYLNI
+1 
-6 NRKTVMFMELLVPAG
+6 MELLVPAG
-21 DINSFYAAINNGAD
+21 DINSFYAALNNGAD

-40 GKMFGARSYAKNFTI
+40 GKMFGARSYAKNFTD
-55 DELKTIL
+55 DELKTVL
-62 KLGKI
+62 RLGKI

-72 YVTMNTLVKDN
+72 YVTMNTLVKEK
-83 EVQDFLKEV
+83 EVDDFLKEV

-107 FGMISLCLKKYPNLV
+107 FGMISLCLRRYPNLE

-150 PREMSIN
+150 PREMSI
-157 DIKKIDIPI
+157 DEVKKIDIPI
-166 EIEVFIH
+166 ELEVFVH

-228 NTSASIKQL
+228 NTSIDIKKL
-237 PSNVVSLKI
+237 PSNVTSLKI

-251 SPSYVGF
+251 NPSYVGF
-258 ITKYYRKILDDEE
+258 ITKYYRKILDNEE

-287 FTKGHLFNDE
+287 FTKGHLFNDN

-305 NHLGSRLG
+305 NHLGSHLG

-325 ELDRPLLQGD
+325 ELDKSLLQGD

-364 KQIVEVDNKV
+364 KQIVEIDNKV
-374 KLTSLDEVRKTTDKS
+374 NLTSLDEVRKTTDKS
-389 LEITDFTITR
+389 FEITDFAITR
-399 KVPINIDVKT
+399 KVPINIDVKA
-409 KVGEEFTLSFS
+409 KVGEEFSLTFS
-420 DLSHTVT
+420 DLKHSVT
-427 YTGNVVEKSINNPI
+427 YRGSVVEKSINNSL

-456 PFVAKHISIDMDE
+456 PFVSKHINIDMDE

-488 LIGERLNDYKEPIIN
+488 LIGERINDYKEPIIN
-503 EVTFDKI
+503 EVTFHKI
-510 NIKEIIDLE
+510 NTNEIIDL
-519 DYQEVERNP
+519 DNYVEVERNP
-528 FYIKNVLKDKSVVSN
+528 FYIKDVLKDKSIVSN
-543 LFRPTTNVIASYH
+543 LFKPTTNVIASYH
-556 LNVFNSYTAYY
+556 LNVFNSYTAFY

-572 YKAVTL
+572 YKGITL
-578 SVELNNIELKELIES
+578 SVELNNIELKDLIES
-593 IRKKHGNIPLVVKTK
+593 IRKRFGNIPLVIKTK
-608 GYVEVMIIKS
+608 GYVEVMLIKG
-618 NILNIDKDTTYT
+618 NILNIDKDSPYT

-642 FDGRCTHINSSYSLN
+642 FDGCCTHINSSYSLN
-657 LDEKEFS
+657 LDEKELEF
-664 YDNVYFMN
+664 DNVYFY
-672 KFLC
+672 KS

>member
-1 MYLNI
+1 
-6 NRKTVMFMELLVPAG
+6 MFVELLVPAG
-21 DINSFYAAINNGAD
+21 DINSFYTALNNGAD

-40 GKMFGARSYAKNFTI
+40 GKMFGARAYAKNFTE
-55 DELKTIL
+55 DELKTVL

-72 YVTMNTLVKDN
+72 YVTMNTLVKEN
-83 EVQDFLKEV
+83 EVEDFLNEV
-92 EFLYSLG
+92 EFLYNLG

-107 FGMISLCLKKYPNLV
+107 FGMISLCLEKYPNLV

-150 PREMSIN
+150 PREMSI
-157 DIKKIDIPI
+157 DEIRQIDIPI
-166 EIEVFIH
+166 ELEVFIH

-184 LFSSMLGGRSGNRG
+184 LFSSMLGNRSGNRG

-212 DKTLIDEGYL
+212 DKTLIDSGYL

-228 NTSASIKQL
+228 NTSLNVKAL
-237 PSNVVSLKI
+237 PSNVTSLKI

-251 SPSYVGF
+251 NPSYVGF
-258 ITKYYRKILDDEE
+258 ITKYYRKILDGEE
-271 LTTKDLEDLKS
+271 LTNNTIEDLKS

-305 NHLGSRLG
+305 NHLGSHLG
-313 KVIDVNDERIRI
+313 MVIDVNDERIRI
-325 ELDRPLLQGD
+325 ELDKPLLQGD
-335 GIRFRESNKGMI
+335 GIRFKESNKGMI

-357 LINKGNP
+357 LINKGSS

-399 KVPINIDVKT
+399 KVPINIDVKA
-409 KVGEEFTLSFS
+409 KVGEEFVLTFS

-427 YTGNVVEKSINNPI
+427 YKGSIVEKSINNPI
-441 SKERLISQLEKLGNT
+441 SKDRLITQLEKLGNT
-456 PFVAKHISIDMDE
+456 PFITKHINIDMDE

-488 LIGERLNDYKEPIIN
+488 LIGERLNDYKEPIIR
-503 EVTFDKI
+503 EVCFDKI
-510 NIKEIIDLE
+510 NTKEVIDLDNYRE
-519 DYQEVERNP
+519 IDRNP
-528 FYIKNVLKDKSVVSN
+528 FYLKDSLKDKSIVSN

-572 YKAVTL
+572 YKAITL
-578 SVELNNIELKELIES
+578 SVELNSLELKNLIES
-593 IRKKHGNIPLVVKTK
+593 IRKKYGNIPIVIKTK
-608 GYVEVMIIKS
+608 GYVEVMLIKG
-618 NILNIDKDTTYT
+618 NILNIDKDTPYT

-642 FDGRCTHINSSYSLN
+642 FDGCCTHINSSYSLN
-657 LDEKEFS
+657 LDEKELTF
-664 YDNVYFMN
+664 DNVYFMGED
-672 KFLC
+672 F

>member
-1 MYLNI
+1 
-6 NRKTVMFMELLVPAG
+6 MELLVPAG
-21 DINSFYAAINNGAD
+21 DINSFYAALNNGAD
-35 AIYLS
+35 AVYLS
-40 GKMFGARSYAKNFTI
+40 GKMFGARSYAKNFTE
-55 DELKTIL
+55 DELKTVL

-72 YVTMNTLVKDN
+72 YVTMNTLVKEN
-83 EVQDFLKEV
+83 EVEDFLKEV
-92 EFLYSLG
+92 EFLYNLG

-107 FGMISLCLKKYPNLV
+107 FGMISLCLEKYSNLV

-150 PREMSIN
+150 PREMSI
-157 DIKKIDIPI
+157 DEIRQIDIPI
-166 EIEVFIH
+166 ELEVFIH

-228 NTSASIKQL
+228 NTSVDIKKL
-237 PSNVVSLKI
+237 PSNVTSLKI

-258 ITKYYRKILDDEE
+258 ITKYYRKILDGKE
-271 LTTKDLEDLKS
+271 LSTKDLEDLKS

-305 NHLGSRLG
+305 NHLGSHLG

-325 ELDRPLLQGD
+325 ELGKTLLQGD

-357 LINKGNP
+357 LINKGNS

-399 KVPINIDVKT
+399 KVPINIDVKA
-409 KVGEEFTLSFS
+409 KVGEEFVLTFS
-420 DLSHTVT
+420 DLKHTVT
-427 YTGNVVEKSINNPI
+427 YRGSIVEKSINNPI
-441 SKERLISQLEKLGNT
+441 SKDRLITQLEKLGNT
-456 PFVAKHISIDMDE
+456 PFITKHINIDMDK

-488 LIGERLNDYKEPIIN
+488 LIGERLNDYSEPIIK
-503 EVTFDKI
+503 EVTIEKI
-510 NIKEIIDLE
+510 NTKDIIDLDKYE
-519 DYQEVERNP
+519 MIERNP
-528 FYIKNVLKDKSVVSN
+528 FYLKDVLKDKSIVSN
-543 LFRPTTNVIASYH
+543 LFRPNTDVIASYH

-572 YKAVTL
+572 YKAITL
-578 SVELNNIELKELIES
+578 SVELNNIELKDLIES
-593 IRKKHGNIPLVVKTK
+593 IRNKFGNIPLIIKTK
-608 GYVEVMIIKS
+608 GYVEVMLIKG
-618 NILNIDKDTTYT
+618 NILNIDKDTPYT
-630 LVNVKNDKFKVY
+630 LVNVKNDKFKTY
-642 FDGRCTHINSSYSLN
+642 FDGRCTHINSSYELN
-657 LDEKEFS
+657 LDEKEFNYS
-664 YDNVYFMN
+664 NIYFS
-672 KFLC
+672 KS

>member
-1 MYLNI
+1 
-6 NRKTVMFMELLVPAG
+6 MELLVPAG
-21 DINSFYAAINNGAD
+21 DINSFYAALNNGAD

-40 GKMFGARSYAKNFTI
+40 GKMFGARSYAKNFTS
-55 DELKTIL
+55 DELKTVL

-72 YVTMNTLVKDN
+72 YVTMNTLVKEN
-83 EVQDFLKEV
+83 EVDDFLKEV

-107 FGMISLCLKKYPNLV
+107 FGMISLCLEKYPNLT

-150 PREMSIN
+150 PREMSI
-157 DIKKIDIPI
+157 DEIKKIDIPI

-228 NTSASIKQL
+228 NTSLDIKKL
-237 PSNVVSLKI
+237 PSNVTSLKI

-258 ITKYYRKILDDEE
+258 VTKYYRKILDNEK
-271 LTTKDLEDLKS
+271 LSTKDLEDLKS

-305 NHLGSRLG
+305 NHLGSYLG

-325 ELDRPLLQGD
+325 ELDKPLLQGD

-357 LINKGNP
+357 LINKGNS

-399 KVPINIDVKT
+399 KVPINIDVKA
-409 KVGEEFTLSFS
+409 KVGEEFALSFS

-510 NIKEIIDLE
+510 NTKEIIDL
-519 DYQEVERNP
+519 DNYMEVERNP
-528 FYIKNVLKDKSVVSN
+528 FYIKDVLKEKSVVSN
-543 LFRPTTNVIASYH
+543 LFKPTTNVIASYH

-578 SVELNNIELKELIES
+578 SVELNNIELKVLIES
-593 IRKKHGNIPLVVKTK
+593 IRKKYGNIPIVIKTK
-608 GYVEVMIIKS
+608 GYVKVMLIKG

-664 YDNVYFMN
+664 YNNVYFTGESYEN
-672 KFLC
+672 FYWK

>member
-1 MYLNI
+1 
-6 NRKTVMFMELLVPAG
+6 MELLVPAG
-21 DINSFYAAINNGAD
+21 DINSFYAALNNGAD

-40 GKMFGARSYAKNFTI
+40 GKMFGARSYAKNFTS
-55 DELKTIL
+55 DELKTVL
-62 KLGKI
+62 RLGKI

-72 YVTMNTLVKDN
+72 YVTMNTLVKEN
-83 EVQDFLKEV
+83 EVDDFLKEV
-92 EFLYSLG
+92 EFLYNLG

-107 FGMISLCLKKYPNLV
+107 FGMISLCLEKYPNLE

-133 YETIKLLYEM
+133 YETIKLLYVM

-150 PREMSIN
+150 PREMSI
-157 DIKKIDIPI
+157 DEIRKIDIPI

-228 NTSASIKQL
+228 NTSTSINKL

-258 ITKYYRKILDDEE
+258 ITKYYRKILDGDE

-282 MFYRG
+282 MFYRE

-305 NHLGSRLG
+305 NHLGSHLG
-313 KVIDVNDERIRI
+313 KVIDVNDEKIRI
-325 ELDRPLLQGD
+325 ELDRTLLQGD
-335 GIRFRESNKGMI
+335 GIRFKESNKGMI
-347 VNYLYDLKDN
+347 VNFLYDLKDN

-374 KLTSLDEVRKTTDKS
+374 KLTNLDEVRKTTDKY

-399 KVPINIDVKT
+399 KIPINIEVKA
-409 KVGEEFTLSFS
+409 KVGEVFTLTFS
-420 DLSHTVT
+420 DLTNSVT
-427 YTGNVVEKSINNPI
+427 YTGNVVEKSINNPL

-474 IGDLNIARRTLSER
+474 IGDLNVARRTLSER

-510 NIKEIIDLE
+510 NTKEIIDLNN
-519 DYQEVERNP
+519 YREVERNP
-528 FYIKNVLKDKSVVSN
+528 FYIKDILKNKSIVSN
-543 LFRPTTNVIASYH
+543 LYKPITDVIASYH

-578 SVELNNIELKELIES
+578 SVELNNIELKDLIES
-593 IRKKHGNIPLVVKTK
+593 IRKKFGNIPIIIKTK
-608 GYVEVMIIKS
+608 GYVEVMIIKG
-618 NILNIDKDTTYT
+618 NILNIDKDTPYT

-657 LDEKEFS
+657 LDEKELEF
-664 YDNVYFMN
+664 DNVYFEGEKYGN
-672 KFLC
+672 

>member
-1 MYLNI
+1 
-6 NRKTVMFMELLVPAG
+6 MELLVPAG
-21 DINSFYAAINNGAD
+21 DINSFYAALNNGAN

-40 GKMFGARSYAKNFTI
+40 GKMFGARSYAKNFTE
-55 DELKTIL
+55 DELKTVL

-67 YGVKI
+67 YGIKI
-72 YVTMNTLVKDN
+72 YVTMNTLVKEN
-83 EVQDFLKEV
+83 EVEDFLKEV
-92 EFLYSLG
+92 EFLYNLG

-107 FGMISLCLKKYPNLV
+107 FGMISLCLEKYPNLV

-150 PREMSIN
+150 PREMSI
-157 DIKKIDIPI
+157 DEIRQIDIPI
-166 EIEVFIH
+166 ELEVFIH

-228 NTSASIKQL
+228 NTSIDIKKL
-237 PSNVVSLKI
+237 PSNVTSLKI

-258 ITKYYRKILDDEE
+258 ITKYYRKILDGEE
-271 LTTKDLEDLKS
+271 LSTKDLEDLKS

-305 NHLGSRLG
+305 NHLGSHLG

-325 ELDRPLLQGD
+325 ELDKTLLQGD

-347 VNYLYDLKDN
+347 VNYLYDMKDN
-357 LINKGNP
+357 LINKGNS
-364 KQIVEVDNKV
+364 KQLVEVDNKV

-399 KVPINIDVKT
+399 KVPINIDVKA
-409 KVGEEFTLSFS
+409 KVGEEFVLTFS
-420 DLSHTVT
+420 DLKHTVT
-427 YTGNVVEKSINNPI
+427 YRGSIVEKSINNPI
-441 SKERLISQLEKLGNT
+441 SKDRLISQLEKLGNT
-456 PFVAKHISIDMDE
+456 PFITKHINIDMD
-469 DIFIR
+469 DNIFIR

-488 LIGERLNDYKEPIIN
+488 LIGERLNDYKEPIIK

-510 NIKEIIDLE
+510 NTKEIIDLDNYKE
-519 DYQEVERNP
+519 IDRNP
-528 FYIKNVLKDKSVVSN
+528 FYLKDVLKDKSIVSN
-543 LFRPTTNVIASYH
+543 LFRPTIDVIASYH

-572 YKAVTL
+572 YKAITL
-578 SVELNNIELKELIES
+578 SVELNNIELKDLIES
-593 IRKKHGNIPLVVKTK
+593 IRKRFGNIPLIVKTE
-608 GYVEVMIIKS
+608 GYVEVMLIKG
-618 NILNIDKDTTYT
+618 NILNINKDTPYT
-630 LVNVKNDKFKVY
+630 LVNVRNDKFKTY
-642 FDGRCTHINSSYSLN
+642 FDGRGTHINSSYELN
-657 LDEKEFS
+657 LEEKEFN
-664 YDNVYFMN
+664 YENIYFIGG
-672 KFLC
+672 

>member
-1 MYLNI
+1 
-6 NRKTVMFMELLVPAG
+6 MELLVPAG
-21 DINSFYAAINNGAD
+21 DINSFYAALNNGAD

-40 GKMFGARSYAKNFTI
+40 GKMFGARSYAKNFTEE
-55 DELKTIL
+55 ELITVL

-72 YVTMNTLVKDN
+72 YVTMNTLVKEN
-83 EVQDFLKEV
+83 EVEDFLKEV

-107 FGMISLCLKKYPNLV
+107 FGMISLCLEKYPNLT

-143 GVKRVVL
+143 GVTRVVL
-150 PREMSIN
+150 PREMSI
-157 DIKKIDIPI
+157 DEIKKIDIPV
-166 EIEVFIH
+166 ELEVFIH

-184 LFSSMLGGRSGNRG
+184 LFSSMLGGRSANRG
-198 ECVGSCRLPYKLYK
+198 DCVGSCRLPYKLYK
-212 DKTLIDEGYL
+212 DNTLIDEGYL

-228 NTSASIKQL
+228 NTSIDIKKL
-237 PSNVVSLKI
+237 PSNVTSLKI

-258 ITKYYRKILDDEE
+258 ITKYYRKILDGEE
-271 LTTKDLEDLKS
+271 LSIKTIEDLKS

-287 FTKGHLFNDE
+287 FTKGHLFNDN
-297 DLINKKSP
+297 DLINKLSP
-305 NHLGSRLG
+305 NHLGSHLG
-313 KVIDVNDERIRI
+313 KVIDVNDARIRI
-325 ELDRPLLQGD
+325 ELDKPLLQGD

-357 LINKGNP
+357 LINKGNS

-399 KVPINIDVKT
+399 KVPINIDVKA
-409 KVGEEFTLSFS
+409 KVGETFTLTFR
-420 DLSHTVT
+420 DLTHSVT

-441 SKERLISQLEKLGNT
+441 SKDRLISQLEKLGNT
-456 PFVAKHISIDMDE
+456 PFITKHINIDMDE

-488 LIGERLNDYKEPIIN
+488 LIGERLNDYNEPIVK

-510 NIKEIIDLE
+510 NTKEVIDL
-519 DYQEVERNP
+519 DSYGEVERNF
-528 FYIKNVLKDKSVVSN
+528 FYLKDILKNKSIVSN
-543 LFRPTTNVIASYH
+543 LFRPTTNIISSYH
-556 LNVFNSYTAYY
+556 LNVYNSYTAYY

-572 YKAVTL
+572 YKAITL
-578 SVELNNIELKELIES
+578 SVELNSLELKNLIES
-593 IRKKHGNIPLVVKTK
+593 IRQKHGNIPLIIKTK
-608 GYVEVMIIKS
+608 GYIEVMLIKG
-618 NILNIDKDTTYT
+618 NILNIDKDTSYS
-630 LVNVKNDKFKVY
+630 LVNVKNDKFKTY
-642 FDGRCTHINSSYSLN
+642 FDGKCTHIDSSYSFN
-657 LDEKEFS
+657 LDEKEFN
-664 YDNVYFMN
+664 YDNVYFS
-672 KFLC
+672 K